1 MSTPGARARRGL
13 SRPGRVAVDAAGYG
27 LGALLAGIA
36 ALRGGKAVHPHGVV
50 YEARLVMDGPS
61 EAPRGAELFDTA
73 AERPAIVRFSRSVG
87 LPRPIPDLLGVSLRV
102 LDAYGPGSHQDV
114 LAVTSVDWP
123 VLHHL
128 FVPASDVQQRL
139 YSTSLPYRANDETF
153 LLGVMPDP
161 ASPRPAG
168 SDEFDRLAAAAATG
182 ELVFGFAVAPIG
194 GRFRR
199 VGSLH
204 IGEPLP
210 QTLDALRFNP
220 LEHCGGGLEPIGA
233 LNRLRDY
240 AYPLSQAAWG
250 SRGEKRHAQ
259 RRADR
264 AQERRGAQPGLP
276 R

>member
-1 MSTPGARARRGL
+1 MSEVGARARKGL
-13 SRPGRVAVDAAGYG
+13 SHPARIGVDAVGYG

-50 YEARLVMDGPS
+50 YEARLVMDGRS
-61 EAPRGAELFDTA
+61 EAPQGAELFSIA

-114 LAVTSVDWP
+114 LAVTSVDRP
-123 VLHHL
+123 LLHHL
-128 FVPASDVQQRL
+128 FVPATDVQQRV

-153 LLGVMPDP
+153 LIGVMPDP
-161 ASPRPAG
+161 ASPRPPG

-182 ELVFGFAVAPIG
+182 KLVFGIAVAPIG

-199 VGSLH
+199 VGSLE

-233 LNRLRDY
+233 MNRLRDY

-250 SRGEKRHAQ
+250 LRGEKRRAQ

-264 AQERRGAQPGLP
+264 EQSRRGAPAGQ
-276 R
+276 